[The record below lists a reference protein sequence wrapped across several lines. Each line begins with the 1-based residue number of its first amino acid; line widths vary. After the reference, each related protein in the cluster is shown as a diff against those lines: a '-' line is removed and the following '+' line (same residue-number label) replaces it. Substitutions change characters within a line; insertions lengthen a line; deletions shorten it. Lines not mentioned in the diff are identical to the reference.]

1 MKETINRWTRG
12 GKGGG
17 EEMLAED
24 EVIYGQVT
32 SVSLDQSCLGPWTRC
47 SWRKHLKF
55 FYFGGGGG
63 VLTCYCLGRSESCTL
78 HDSPHRP
85 PPITVHTSSKW
96 SHWRQSWKPRWPAP
110 VWSCC
115 PLLFG
120 LQYWI
125 QVSSCKLQ
133 HMKIHCNSKR
143 DVWTVLNNYQR
154 PFLSGGT
161 QRCSV
166 TWACLRTN
174 KRALLQTM
182 ESQTSNSKRIFL
194 FWLPEF

>member
-1 MKETINRWTRG
+1 MKTVNRWTRRG
-12 GKGGG
+12 WGV
-17 EEMLAED
+17 EMLAQD

-32 SVSLDQSCLGPWTRC
+32 SVNLDQSCLGSWTPMFVT
-47 SWRKHLKF
+47 KAFIVF
-55 FYFGGGGG
+55 FYFGEREGG
-63 VLTCYCLGRSESCTL
+63 VDLLLLGRSESCTL

-125 QVSSCKLQ
+125 QVFSCKLQ
-133 HMKIHCNSKR
+133 HMKIRCRSKR
-143 DVWTVLNNYQR
+143 DVWTLLNNHHR

-161 QRCSV
+161 QRYSV
-166 TWACLRTN
+166 TWGCLRKN
-174 KRALLQTM
+174 KRALLQTR
-182 ESQTSNSKRIFL
+182 ESQASNSKRIYL
-194 FWLPEF
+194 FWLAEF